1 MSSKRKIVFR
11 ADAGP
16 KIGYGHYIRSLA
28 LADMLKQDFDCT
40 MFTQAPTVY
49 QLQEAKEICPV
60 AALPSDE
67 SKFEMFL
74 ECLHGDEIVVLD
86 NYFFDTDYQRAIK
99 AKGCKLVCLDGMLTK
114 HYVADVV
121 LNQALDLSRSD
132 FSVEAYTIVLT
143 GLEYV
148 LLRRPFYEECKNM
161 RIQHAK
167 NDGLKVAISF
177 GGADPCH
184 LLPKYSELLSRMDCV
199 ETVYAI
205 VGDAYEPSANMEKVQ
220 YVKNLSALQLVEL
233 YRTIDVAVFPS
244 STILKEALACR
255 VPVISGYFVDNQI
268 QTYNSYL
275 AHQLI
280 VGIGDFTKSNA
291 SDQLRK
297 VLKSGMYLN
306 AKPESSGITADIPNK
321 YVELF
326 KAL

>member
-1 MSSKRKIVFR
+1 MTCKRKIVFR

-16 KIGYGHYIRSLA
+16 TIGYGHYIRSLA

-40 MFTQAPTVY
+40 MFTQTPTAY
-49 QLQEAKEICPV
+49 QLQEAKEICPIV
-60 AALPSDE
+60 ALPSDE
-67 SKFEMFL
+67 SKFEKFL
-74 ECLHGDEIVVLD
+74 EYLKGDEIVVID

-148 LLRRPFYEECKNM
+148 LLRRPFYDECNNVSI
-161 RIQHAK
+161 RHAK
-167 NDGLKVAISF
+167 NARLQVAISF

-184 LLPKYSELLSRMDCV
+184 LLPVYTELLSQMDCV

-220 YVKNLSALQLVEL
+220 YVKNLNASQIVDL
-233 YRTIDVAVFPS
+233 YRTIDVAVLPS

-280 VGIGDFTKSNA
+280 VGIGDFTKSEA

-297 VLKSGMYLN
+297 VLESGSYLN
-306 AKPESSGITADIPNK
+306 AKPECSGITADIPNN
-321 YVELF
+321 YVEIF

>member
-1 MSSKRKIVFR
+1 MISKRKIFFR

-16 KIGYGHYIRSLA
+16 ELGYGHYIRSLA
-28 LADMLKQDFDCT
+28 LADMLKHDYDCT
-40 MFTQAPTVY
+40 MFTQTPTAY
-49 QLQEAKEICPV
+49 QLHEATEICPV
-60 AALPSDE
+60 VALPSDY
-67 SKFEMFL
+67 SKFDKFL
-74 ECLHGDEIVVLD
+74 EYLHGDEIVVLD
-86 NYFFDTDYQRAIK
+86 NYFFSTDYQRAIK
-99 AKGCKLVCLDGMLTK
+99 KKGCKLVCLDGMLTK
-114 HYVADVV
+114 HYVADIV
-121 LNQALDLSRSD
+121 LNQALGLSPKD
-132 FSVEAYTIVLT
+132 FSIEAHTKVLT
-143 GLEYV
+143 GLDYV
-148 LLRRPFYEECKNM
+148 LLRRPFYDECNNVSI
-161 RIQHAK
+161 RHAK
-167 NDGLKVAISF
+167 NARLQVAISF

-184 LLPKYSELLSRMDCV
+184 LLPVYTELLSQMDCV

-205 VGDAYEPSANMEKVQ
+205 VGDAYEASASIEKVQ

-280 VGIGDFTKSNA
+280 VGIGNFTKSNA

-297 VLKSGMYLN
+297 ELKSGMYLN
-306 AKPESSGITADIPNK
+306 AKPECSGITADIPNK